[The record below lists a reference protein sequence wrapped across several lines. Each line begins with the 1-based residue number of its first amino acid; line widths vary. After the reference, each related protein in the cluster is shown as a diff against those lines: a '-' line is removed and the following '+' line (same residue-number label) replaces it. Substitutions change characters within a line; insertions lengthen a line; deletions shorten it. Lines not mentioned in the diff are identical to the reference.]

1 MPGRNTHR
9 SDVRN
14 LEKAATVQIEYIIWP
29 QWKYISLEC
38 ACFQLLN
45 CINEMAPSLT
55 LWEDSTRF
63 FEYPIFPA
71 TWRQPVIREKEP
83 PLGYHIFAI
92 DDRHEICFCGKGR
105 ALLGYLPVKHHL
117 KPTYRVHIPSYLRE
131 QVQFNV
137 LQWDFY
143 FHLVTQ
149 VQCDKYFVI
158 TSIILNGIF
167 TVM

>member
-1 MPGRNTHR
+1 MI
-9 SDVRN
+9 VM
-14 LEKAATVQIEYIIWP
+14 KFAFV
-29 QWKYISLEC
+29 
-38 ACFQLLN
+38 
-45 CINEMAPSLT
+45 
-55 LWEDSTRF
+55 
-63 FEYPIFPA
+63 
-71 TWRQPVIREKEP
+71 EKEER
-83 PLGYHIFAI
+83 F
-92 DDRHEICFCGKGR
+92 
-105 ALLGYLPVKHHL
+105 LGYLPVKPHL